1 MISGQS
7 QDDEAA
13 IEAATQRHCR
23 HSVLITTH
31 LSQAPVVTQDGI
43 RLADTPSH
51 RIRDIRHGWYSIT
64 LPFSTR
70 RLTTKVLQTG
80 LLIDTESVYTQVT
93 STHRQTAIYLH
104 PRTIHRADR

>member
-1 MISGQS
+1 MASDSLIRPR
-7 QDDEAA
+7 
-13 IEAATQRHCR
+13 IEY
-23 HSVLITTH
+23 VIFDM
-31 LSQAPVVTQDGI
+31 DGT
-43 RLADTPSH
+43 R
-51 RIRDIRHGWYSIT
+51 IT

-93 STHRQTAIYLH
+93 STHHQTTIHSH